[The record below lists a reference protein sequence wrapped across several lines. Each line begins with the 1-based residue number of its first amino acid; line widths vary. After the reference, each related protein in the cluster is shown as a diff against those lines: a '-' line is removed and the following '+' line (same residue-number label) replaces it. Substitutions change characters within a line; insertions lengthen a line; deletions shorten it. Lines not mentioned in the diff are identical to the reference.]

1 MSQALHG
8 LLPQFAH
15 MHVQSFRLWIY
26 SAHTLHIVDPI
37 MDDLFES
44 LRDENRPHP
53 GNRTERKEAGLLPN
67 GSKFGP
73 SCAIRAKLGR
83 GWSEVG

>member
-53 GNRTERKEAGLLPN
+53 GNRTEERSGPA
-67 GSKFGP
+67 SK
-73 SCAIRAKLGR
+73 RVQVWAKLR
-83 GWSEVG
+83 HQSQVGSRLE